1 MYRGLLPFTRTS
13 CICCVLGNEQSLSFL
28 LRVASDC
35 IRFHPDCTVSR
46 IFSTQLLKAAFS
58 ISFKHYVSVSWML
71 TGTELHGI
79 SEDFTVWFTREV
91 RPWKGCPGRNPSWRL
106 SWKKPFLKLK
116 GCMLRQV
123 TIEHSEREKDKAKM
137 QFFIPSDAGKICAV
151 LFQWRSALQSDIRH
165 SYCTCSQNLAE
176 SGISQSRLKFFET
189 VPFRREDPVLDP
201 SMVRWGIANSS
212 KALDWLARRTCK
224 IYCTDI
230 QDWFWPDSVLH
241 TEAVAADL
249 SWTPLNASFLAT
261 VAREDSFKVCI
272 CGGATSIGASEAVWL
287 TWVERIWHWH
297 VWHVIT

>member
-13 CICCVLGNEQSLSFL
+13 CIYCVLGNEQSLSFL

-35 IRFHPDCTVSR
+35 IRFHPDSTVSR

-123 TIEHSEREKDKAKM
+123 TIERLNIQKEKKTKPRCNFSYPRMAR
-137 QFFIPSDAGKICAV
+137 F
-151 LFQWRSALQSDIRH
+151 AL
-165 SYCTCSQNLAE
+165 CSFSGDQLYSLTFVTLTALAESRRIWQNLA
-176 SGISQSRLKFFET
+176 SRRAGSNFLKLCH
-189 VPFRREDPVLDP
+189 LD
-201 SMVRWGIANSS
+201 
-212 KALDWLARRTCK
+212 AR
-224 IYCTDI
+224 I
-230 QDWFWPDSVLH
+230 
-241 TEAVAADL
+241 L
-249 SWTPLNASFLAT
+249 SWIPLWSDGELPML
-261 VAREDSFKVCI
+261 RRLW
-272 CGGATSIGASEAVWL
+272 IG
-287 TWVERIWHWH
+287 
-297 VWHVIT
+297 